1 MERTWRRLLIV
12 VRACRF
18 VRGAG
23 GLWNGVWEFKGTPQP
38 PVLCVMSNIRH
49 GACWCI
55 TAYPRVRREPCTPAA
70 TRSISNEPP
79 RRRRDVDVTAPAARR
94 PGGSLPRGPR
104 RARPGRCLS
113 ASRAA
118 RGRTVQAR
126 RRGAG
131 LRLACATSCALEWTI
146 LGSHHP
152 EHAPTRSVLRPIHV
166 MIRVVIMTWIGSDPT
181 VQLRTGGRRVGA
193 SGVAPSA
200 YRKRNS
206 DRDGEPATHRRPAPR
221 APTDMVRLDAPPQLP
236 SPATC
241 SPPFTAKA
249 QRPEQAGGAG
259 ASSM

>member
-79 RRRRDVDVTAPAARR
+79 RRRRDVDVTPRPPPAAPAARCR
-94 PGGSLPRGPR
+94 EARSPGALPLGV
-104 RARPGRCLS
+104 S
-113 ASRAA
+113 
-118 RGRTVQAR
+118 
-126 RRGAG
+126 RGAG
-131 LRLACATSCALEWTI
+131 AYGSGTPAGRRVATCVCDSCALEWTI

>member
-1 MERTWRRLLIV
+1 MSRAPRR
-12 VRACRF
+12 R
-18 VRGAG
+18 RG
-23 GLWNGVWEFKGTPQP
+23 VFQT
-38 PVLCVMSNIRH
+38 S
-49 GACWCI
+49 
-55 TAYPRVRREPCTPAA
+55 PR
-70 TRSISNEPP
+70 
-79 RRRRDVDVTAPAARR
+79 RRRRDVDVTPRPRR
-94 PGGSLPRGPR
+94 PPPRRLAAAR

-131 LRLACATSCALEWTI
+131 LRLACATHARWNGRLRTI

>member
-94 PGGSLPRGPR
+94 PGGSLPRGAL
-104 RARPGRCLS
+104 ARGA
-113 ASRAA
+113 ASR
-118 RGRTVQAR
+118 RLAR
-126 RRGAG
+126 R
-131 LRLACATSCALEWTI
+131 
-146 LGSHHP
+146 
-152 EHAPTRSVLRPIHV
+152 
-166 MIRVVIMTWIGSDPT
+166 
-181 VQLRTGGRRVGA
+181 GG
-193 SGVAPSA
+193 
-200 YRKRNS
+200 
-206 DRDGEPATHRRPAPR
+206 
-221 APTDMVRLDAPPQLP
+221 VR
-236 SPATC
+236 
-241 SPPFTAKA
+241 F
-249 QRPEQAGGAG
+249 RHAGGAQG
-259 ASSM
+259 CDLRVRLMRVGLF

>member
-1 MERTWRRLLIV
+1 MS
-12 VRACRF
+12 RA
-18 VRGAG
+18 
-23 GLWNGVWEFKGTPQP
+23 
-38 PVLCVMSNIRH
+38 
-49 GACWCI
+49 
-55 TAYPRVRREPCTPAA
+55 
-70 TRSISNEPP
+70 P
-79 RRRRDVDVTAPAARR
+79 RRRRGVFQTSPRAAGATLTCHVTAPAARR
-94 PGGSLPRGPR
+94 PGGSLPRGAL
-104 RARPGRCLS
+104 ARGA
-113 ASRAA
+113 ASR
-118 RGRTVQAR
+118 RLAR
-126 RRGAG
+126 RGGVRFRHAGGAQG
-131 LRLACATSCALEWTI
+131 CDLRVRLMRVGGMDDFRIPPSRHAT
-146 LGSHHP
+146 
-152 EHAPTRSVLRPIHV
+152 TRSVLRPIHA

-181 VQLRTGGRRVGA
+181 VQLRTGGGRVGA